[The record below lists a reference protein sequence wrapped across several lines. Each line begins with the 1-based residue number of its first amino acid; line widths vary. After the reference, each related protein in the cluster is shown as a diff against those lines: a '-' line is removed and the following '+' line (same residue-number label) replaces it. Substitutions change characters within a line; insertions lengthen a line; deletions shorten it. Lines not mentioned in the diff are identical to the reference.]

1 VVRSRGLQLRRRRV
15 PFTVAHGAARGV
27 AMHPRGERHEGA
39 RWRLRRESPLSSMRW
54 GVVHD
59 AIENGIGE
67 SWLAD
72 DVVPAADRQLAG
84 EQGRGTAVAILDD
97 LERRCPGTG
106 VGGAERGAPSD
117 RQ

>member
-1 VVRSRGLQLRRRRV
+1 
-15 PFTVAHGAARGV
+15 
-27 AMHPRGERHEGA
+27 
-39 RWRLRRESPLSSMRW
+39 MRW

-84 EQGRGTAVAILDD
+84 EQGRGAAVAILDD

-106 VGGAERGAPSD
+106 VEGAMD
-117 RQ
+117 RIALEDFLESGSATDLLRDDRLRR